1 MLKIKVLPAGC
12 GDCIVISFG
21 EKKNIKNILIDGT
34 YAVFIISMLKYL
46 KTKPYQIGFAIIDT
60 PLNPYKPDDKDDGR
74 RVSENLANNFY
85 RYLAENIKA

>member
-1 MLKIKVLPAGC
+1 
-12 GDCIVISFG
+12 
-21 EKKNIKNILIDGT
+21 
-34 YAVFIISMLKYL
+34 MLKYL

-85 RYLAENIKA
+85 RYLAENIKDEQVILIENTDIPDDIINKVKYHKFSKGNGFLKGKS